1 MKSIRTRRFR
11 ALLRKLPPDVKRQAY
26 TAYRLFKHDPNHP
39 GLHFKQVNT
48 QQPFY
53 SVRIG
58 RDYRALGLRET
69 DDVIIWVWIGTHA
82 EYDKIL
88 HRL

>member
-11 ALLRKLPPDVKRQAY
+11 ALLRKLPPDA
-26 TAYRLFKHDPNHP
+26 

-88 HRL
+88 PRL